1 MPYIDRDGVKIHYE
15 TAGSGPAL
23 LLSHGYSA
31 STRMWEGQ
39 VAAFSP
45 NYQVITWDMRGH
57 ADSDSPDDESLYSE
71 KLTVDDMAAI
81 LKECDASTAIVA
93 GLSLGGYMSLAF
105 YLHHP
110 EMVRALMLFDTGPG
124 YKNPVAREGWNETSR
139 KRAENLEEKGLA

>member
-57 ADSDSPDDESLYSE
+57 ADTDSPDDASLYTEDAS
-71 KLTVDDMAAI
+71 VDDMKAI
-81 LKECDASTAIVA
+81 LDVCGVQTAIVS
-93 GLSLGGYMSLAF
+93 GLSLGGYMSLA
-105 YLHHP
+105 YYRKYP
-110 EMVRALMLFDTGPG
+110 ETVRALMLFDTGPG
-124 YKNPVAREGWNETSR
+124 YRNPV
-139 KRAENLEEKGLA
+139 